1 MRIGIM
7 LRSYDEKGGV
17 GVYTQNIVK
26 ELLRID
32 TKNEYVLLYR
42 DPRNLGRFADHPNV
56 NEIHVRAP
64 GKAMWDQI
72 AVPITCWRHGIDV
85 LFHPKFTAPLLAP
98 SKVVM
103 TVHGADWFIPEQA
116 KFYGKLDVAY
126 LKLFMP
132 LYMRKCATV
141 ISVSQLTTENYYSV
155 FSLPPGKVR
164 TVYFGP
170 ARLFRRVEDSAE
182 IARVRSRYDLP
193 DRFILTLTKRL
204 GDGRKNLGNLLR
216 AYALY
221 HERSSEPCR
230 LVVGG
235 KDCHLFREDYAI
247 PESGYGADVIFPGWI
262 DQADLPAVYSMAELY
277 LYPSN
282 LEAFPIPITEA
293 MSCGTPIVTSD
304 ANGLRELADDA
315 AILVDPEDP
324 EAIGD
329 AIARVVADPELRLE
343 LRDRG
348 LERSRM
354 FRWDKCARETLE
366 ILTA

>member
-1 MRIGIM
+1 M

-17 GVYTQNIVK
+17 GVYTQNIVE

-32 TKNEYVLLYR
+32 QANEYVLLYR
-42 DPRNLGRFADHPNV
+42 DPRNLGRFGDFPNV
-56 NEIHVRAP
+56 SEVHVRAP
-64 GKAMWDQI
+64 GKALWDQI
-72 AVPITCWRHGIDV
+72 AVPIACRRHRIDV

-116 KFYGKLDVAY
+116 KFYTKLDVAY
-126 LKLFMP
+126 LKVWMP
-132 LYMRKCATV
+132 LYLRKCTTV
-141 ISVSQLTTENYYSV
+141 ISVSQLTTDNYNDV

-170 ARLFRRVEDSAE
+170 ARHFRRVEDPAE

-193 DRFILTLTKRL
+193 ERFILTLTKRL
-204 GDGRKNLGNLLR
+204 GDGRKNLGNLLS
-216 AYALY
+216 AYALF
-221 HERSSEPCR
+221 HERDSAPTK

-235 KDCHLFREDYAI
+235 KDCHLFREEYAI
-247 PESGYGADVIFPGWI
+247 PNSGYGADVVFPGWI
-262 DQADLPAVYSMAELY
+262 DQADLPAVYSMAEMY

-304 ANGLRELADDA
+304 ANGLRELAEDA
-315 AILVDPEDP
+315 AMLVDPEDP
-324 EAIGD
+324 EAIAD
-329 AIARVVADPELRLE
+329 AIGRVHADPDLRRG
-343 LRDRG
+343 LRERG
-348 LERSRM
+348 LERSQI
-354 FRWDKCARETLE
+354 FRWDKCARDTLE
-366 ILTA
+366 ILTE